1 MKFSFL
7 RIFVLSSVFACLTAT
22 AETAQDVINARR
34 IDREALAA
42 RKDSNDVQYLTL
54 AREAFQLRPNMPGA
68 RLRLAGAFAR
78 NGQAD
83 DALAQL
89 EKIAA
94 QGLAFD
100 LARQA
105 DFAALKELPR
115 FQAIIE
121 SMAANVRPVVAS
133 SVAFELAEKDF
144 LSEGIAYDEKTRDFF
159 VASVYQRKIV
169 RRLASGAVKPF
180 AAKSAGEMWSVV
192 ALAVDSTRR
201 HLWAT
206 TAAMDQT
213 RNVEAKDIGRTAI
226 LKFDLD
232 RELLLAR
239 YELPDQAVKR
249 VFGDLL
255 IAENGDA
262 FVSESLEG
270 GIYRVADGKLSPF
283 IAPGTFVSPQGMAWV
298 GKILYV
304 ADYSLGLLRVD
315 TNTHAVEWLKLPSDA
330 CLLGLD
336 GMVRIGNALI
346 ATQNGVNPHRVVKI
360 ALDASGHIAR
370 VTPLEVN
377 HPRYNEPTLGVAVGS
392 DFFYVANSQWELFE
406 PGKMPPLEKLVAP
419 VILRLPISV
428 TSIK

>member
-1 MKFSFL
+1 MNLSVL
-7 RIFVLSSVFACLTAT
+7 RILVLSSVFASLTAT
-22 AETAQDVINARR
+22 AESAQDVANARR

-42 RKDSNDVQYLTL
+42 RKEGNNAQYLAR

-68 RLRLAGAFAR
+68 RLRLAGALAR
-78 NGQAD
+78 IKQAD
-83 DALAQL
+83 DAFAQL
-89 EKIAA
+89 EKIAT

-100 LARQA
+100 IVRHP
-105 DFAALKELPR
+105 DFATLKELPR
-115 FQAIIE
+115 FQTIIE
-121 SMAANVRPVVAS
+121 SMAANVRPIVAS
-133 SVAFELAEKDF
+133 SIAFELAEKDF

-169 RRLASGAVKPF
+169 RRLASGAIKPF
-180 AAKSAGEMWSVV
+180 AANSAAEMWSVV
-192 ALAVDSTRR
+192 ALAIDTKRR

-213 RNVEAKDIGRTAI
+213 RGVDGKDIGRTAI

-232 RELLLAR
+232 RETLLAR
-239 YELPDQAVKR
+239 YELADRAAKR

-255 IAENGDA
+255 LAENGD
-262 FVSESLEG
+262 VYISESLEG
-270 GIYRVADGKLSPF
+270 GIYRVAQGKLSAF

-298 GKILYV
+298 SKQLYV
-304 ADYSLGLLRVD
+304 ADYSLGLLRIEMES
-315 TNTHAVEWLKLPSDA
+315 HAVEWLAPPSDA

-346 ATQNGVNPHRVVKI
+346 ATQNGINPHRVVRI
-360 ALDASGHIAR
+360 DLDSSGHIAR
-370 VTPLEVN
+370 VTPVEVN
-377 HPRYNEPTLGVAVGS
+377 HPRYSEPTLGVAVGN

-406 PGKMPPLEKLVAP
+406 AGKMPPLEKLVAP

-428 TSIK
+428 THTK